1 MDYMAILKHTSSKN
15 ANYTDVIQYLIFKYD
30 ESVNKPLLDDFGNLQ
45 LRDQLYIDGINCDP
59 MTFDLECKQLNAQY
73 HKNQTNKEVKTHQY
87 IISFDPK
94 DVTEGTLTGE
104 KAHELGLEF
113 ARKNFPG
120 HQILVATH
128 TDGNNKS
135 GNIHIHIVLN
145 SLRKLDVPEQVF
157 MERECDHKA
166 GYKHHQTRDFLNYLK
181 LDLMELCDREHLN
194 QIDLLSPSTNKIS
207 QAEYVIQQK
216 GQKNLNEL
224 NKKILADGLT
234 PTSTIFETQKQFLR
248 NSIQATI
255 KESSSIEEFKSVL
268 FEKYQIKVRDKRER
282 FSYLHP
288 ERQKAISE
296 RSLGTIYS
304 KKELLSQIEKQTIS
318 SLEPDY
324 RKVPFAIFTYKSEL
338 RLVIK
343 LQNCI
348 KAQQNDT
355 YARKVK
361 LTNLQQMANTLIF
374 LQDNHYDSLDQLK
387 QDYENIASSYNDL
400 QASKKQLS
408 QEIAKSNEL
417 LHYLGMYYSNKQ
429 YFRNMLTQKDKPA
442 FREKYF
448 SQIVQY
454 EKARKYLKKLY
465 PSETFPSL
473 RTIYFQRDQLKLQ
486 AKTIITLFH
495 HKWLK
500 KKQLHTVLM
509 NTNFLLESYIQQ
521 KHTRLPENNYK

>member
-15 ANYTDVIQYLIFKYD
+15 VNYTDVIQYLIFKYD
-30 ESVNKPLLDDFGNLQ
+30 ESINKPLLDDFGNLQ
-45 LRDQLYIDGINCDP
+45 MRDQLYIDGINCDP

-94 DVTEGTLTGE
+94 DVTEGNLTGE

-135 GNIHIHIVLN
+135 GNIHVHIVLN

-166 GYKHHQTRDFLNYLK
+166 GYKHHQTREFLNYLK

-216 GQKNLNEL
+216 GQKKLNEL

-248 NSIQATI
+248 NSIHATL

-268 FEKYQIKVRDKRER
+268 FGKYKIKVRDKRGR

-304 KKELLSQIEKQTIS
+304 KKELLSKIEKQAIS

-324 RKVPFAIFTYKSEL
+324 RKNPFAIFTYKSEL

-374 LQDNHYDSLDQLK
+374 LQDNHYDSLEQLK
-387 QDYENIASSYNDL
+387 QNYKKISTAYNSL
-400 QASKKQLS
+400 QSERDSLTLDIIKL
-408 QEIAKSNEL
+408 NEQ
-417 LHYLGMYYSNKQ
+417 LHYLYQYHTNKCYFIEMLNCQNKNEFYKNHSPEIKKYEDAKKYLNNIYSHKSYPSIQEILLQKKQ
-429 YFRNMLTQKDKPA
+429 MKHKLNTIYKALHTQKKMKKELDIVISNSSYLLHKKE
-442 FREKYF
+442 EK
-448 SQIVQY
+448 
-454 EKARKYLKKLY
+454 
-465 PSETFPSL
+465 
-473 RTIYFQRDQLKLQ
+473 
-486 AKTIITLFH
+486 
-495 HKWLK
+495 
-500 KKQLHTVLM
+500 
-509 NTNFLLESYIQQ
+509 FL
-521 KHTRLPENNYK
+521 